1 MKHMQEPHIVQE
13 FNIGNTRVKIADNYC
28 TDKTPEDVKKVLGK
42 MARTAQEHFTAEAQR
57 ELH

>member
-1 MKHMQEPHIVQE
+1 MKHMEEPHIVQE

-28 TDKTPEDVKKVLGK
+28 ADKTPGDVQKVLDK
-42 MARTAQEHFTAEAQR
+42 MARTAQEHFAAEAYR